1 MLQCAPF
8 VASLALFFAIEGSA
22 DTCASKNPCGQSTAW
37 NTAFDTFDIT
47 VPGMV
52 PTAYSHWRVE
62 ASRTTSDLQIS
73 LDQKESGKSVSGQL
87 VMIGGRILATKGLM
101 LDEGYEIDAVDGP
114 LLYVQLTIRLLGRAF
129 PEGPDSLRGLQPV
142 KLTESREDLQI
153 ATPSASG
160 DFPAPWSV
168 DGTATKDKSGAVH
181 FDLRFVSTAPSDGKP
196 SKLSVRLKGSMERA
210 RSDLALRDDMP
221 LDGWKVY
228 GVGPQVKKRDGGTIY
243 DYGAAL
249 QDNRYNTVAEVRKAI
264 AEEDSPGAADRSKD
278 FSGFWKKDCN
288 QGFGLRIKSASSPG
302 MYAIT
307 FCGPGG
313 CGEDGR
319 NTFISGDKHYQVV
332 TQDEIREQR
341 GSDWTTYHKCSP
353 DPNTTPR

>member
-1 MLQCAPF
+1 L
-8 VASLALFFAIEGSA
+8 VAALALFVAAEASA
-22 DTCASKNPCGQSTAW
+22 DTCANRSACGQSTAW

-47 VPGMV
+47 VPGNV

-73 LDQKESGKSVSGQL
+73 LDQKESDNSVRGQL
-87 VMIGGRILATKGLM
+87 VMIGGRILATKGLT

-114 LLYVQLTIRLLGRAF
+114 LLYVQLLIRLLGRAF
-129 PEGPDSLRGLQPV
+129 PEGPDSLHGVQPI
-142 KLTESREDLQI
+142 KLTEPREDLQI

-168 DGTATKDKSGAVH
+168 EGTASKDKRGAVH

-196 SKLSVRLKGSMERA
+196 SELTVRLKGYLERA
-210 RSDLALRDDMP
+210 RSDLLIRDEMR

-228 GVGPQVKKRDGGTIY
+228 GVGPQVKRQDGGTIY
-243 DYGAAL
+243 DYGTAR
-249 QDNRYNTVAEVRKAI
+249 QDKRYTTVAEVRKAI
-264 AEEDSPGAADRSKD
+264 AEEESPGVADRSKD
-278 FSGFWKKDCN
+278 FSGFWKENCK
-288 QGFGLRIKSASSPG
+288 QGFGLRIKSASTSG

-313 CGEDGR
+313 CGNDGR
-319 NTFISGDKHYQVV
+319 NTFISGDKHYQVI
-332 TQDEIREQR
+332 TQDEIRER
-341 GSDWTTYHKCSP
+341 SGSDWTTYHKCSP
-353 DPNTTPR
+353 DPNAAPRQ